1 MVIGG
6 IHMPASTEPDRRQI
20 YEARL
25 SSLHELAQF
34 MGELAELLAHVS
46 DALSHNP
53 DEVDL
58 SPGAAPNLNGLNLMD
73 HDWPSFARLQSLQKE
88 WRVKREAVLQAWATL
103 SDIERADVG
112 QLPPFGAPDPTRPF
126 V

>member
-1 MVIGG
+1 
-6 IHMPASTEPDRRQI
+6 MPASTEPDRRQI

-25 SSLHELAQF
+25 SSLHELEQF

-88 WRVKREAVLQAWATL
+88 WRTARDALLASWHAL
-103 SDIERADVG
+103 SESERANAG
-112 QLPPFGAPDPTRPF
+112 SLPPFGAQDLTRPLL
-126 V
+126 